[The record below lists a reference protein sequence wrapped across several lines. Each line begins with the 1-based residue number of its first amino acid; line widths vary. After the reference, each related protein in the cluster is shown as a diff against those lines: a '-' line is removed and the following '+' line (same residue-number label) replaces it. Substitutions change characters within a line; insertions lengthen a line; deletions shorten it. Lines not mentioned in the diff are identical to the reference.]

1 LKVLTEYRIIVQVIL
16 VASKTNTIRILQ
28 QAKIPF
34 EEAFYEFDEN
44 DLNGMH
50 AANAIGFPPE
60 QVFKTLVVRGA
71 KTGIHVFCIPVC
83 CELDLRK
90 AAVAA
95 GDKNVA
101 LVPVKE
107 LLALTGYIRGGCSP
121 VGMKKRYPT
130 HIEETCML
138 FEKIAVSAGE
148 RGHQMILNPEALAN
162 LVGADL
168 CSVI

>member
-1 LKVLTEYRIIVQVIL
+1 M
-16 VASKTNTIRILQ
+16 ASKTNAIRILQ

-50 AANAIGFPPE
+50 AANAIGYPPE

-83 CELDLRK
+83 CELDLKK
-90 AAVAA
+90 AAAA
-95 GDKNVA
+95 ACDKSVA

-121 VGMKKRYPT
+121 VGMKKKYPT
-130 HIEETCML
+130 HFEETCLL
-138 FEKIAVSAGE
+138 FDKIAVSAGE
-148 RGHQMILNPEALAN
+148 RGHQMIADPEALAA
-162 LVGADL
+162 LIGADY
-168 CSVI
+168 CNVI

>member
-1 LKVLTEYRIIVQVIL
+1 MIE
-16 VASKTNTIRILQ
+16 VASKTNAIRILQ

-34 EEAFYEFDEN
+34 QEAFYEFDEN

-60 QVFKTLVVRGA
+60 QVYKTLVVRGA

-83 CELDLRK
+83 CELDLKK
-90 AAVAA
+90 AAAAA

-130 HIEETCML
+130 HFEESCLL
-138 FEKIAVSAGE
+138 FDKVAVSAGE
-148 RGHQMILNPEALAN
+148 RGHQMIVDPEALAA
-162 LVGADL
+162 LVGADY
-168 CSVI
+168 CNVI

>member
-1 LKVLTEYRIIVQVIL
+1 M
-16 VASKTNTIRILQ
+16 ASKTNAIRILQ

-50 AANAIGFPPE
+50 AANAIGYPPE

-83 CELDLRK
+83 CELDLKK
-90 AAVAA
+90 AAAA
-95 GDKNVA
+95 ACDKNVA

-121 VGMKKRYPT
+121 VGMKKKYPT
-130 HIEETCML
+130 HLEETCLL
-138 FEKIAVSAGE
+138 FDKIAVSAGE
-148 RGHQMILNPEALAN
+148 RGHQMIADPEALAT
-162 LVGADL
+162 LIGADY
-168 CSVI
+168 CNVI